1 LQIAPSGAV
10 TNEGTFE
17 VAEGS
22 TLEVIGDSHG
32 LVQKQ
37 GASGTPLTQ
46 VDGSLEVP
54 NGFQLG
60 AGLLKGTGTVIGNVN
75 NTGGAV
81 APGDSPGVLTIQGD
95 YTQAADGAFD
105 VFLAGLAPGTEYT
118 QLDVTDSA
126 SLGGQIDV
134 TKAASFKLALDD
146 TFTVLVFGSLTG
158 DLTSF
163 DYNGAACSAGGA
175 DVWNCAG
182 GVQFTEAF
190 LSITAGSFGLDR
202 VVTNPGASTVP
213 EPSTWAM
220 LLVGF
225 LGLVGVWRTQ
235 TVSSSLRRGRRPNS
249 YGVTGRAGW
258 GGGKLLR

>member
-1 LQIAPSGAV
+1 GSTIEGAGQIGINDSSFAFTLTNKGTIDANQSNPLQIAPSGAV

-163 DYNGAACSAGGA
+163 DYNGAAAQTSGIARAACSS
-175 DVWNCAG
+175 
-182 GVQFTEAF
+182 Q
-190 LSITAGSFGLDR
+190 
-202 VVTNPGASTVP
+202 
-213 EPSTWAM
+213 
-220 LLVGF
+220 
-225 LGLVGVWRTQ
+225 
-235 TVSSSLRRGRRPNS
+235 RRS
-249 YGVTGRAGW
+249 YP
-258 GGGKLLR
+258 